1 MSASDAS
8 GGAAVGV
15 GVAEAA
21 EAAAPTLGRA
31 APALPMSAIEK
42 PGPTGPESRSIATP
56 NGLGAGVGAG
66 VGAGALDADAGV
78 GVGVG
83 ERRTATA
90 VGAGGGAGGGVAAG
104 FVVAPR

>member
-56 NGLGAGVGAG
+56 IGLGAGVGAG

-78 GVGVG
+78 GVGG
-83 ERRTATA
+83 GGRRRSEERR
-90 VGAGGGAGGGVAAG
+90 VGQEWVRQCRSGRS
-104 FVVAPR
+104 PDH